1 MNAFIRP
8 LMAVLLLLGGLVA
21 SGCSLIEKVDQSLDY
36 VNEATS
42 YVTDAAAFAESLP
55 YRAEQALLD
64 PAARDELQRSFEDM
78 KNDIIQFNDLSAP
91 AFAENVHDKLMSYNA
106 TLLAEVNTYL
116 EQLEKNTINL
126 GDLQNSPMAQT
137 LNEITGTLDQLKQ
150 LGQ

>member
-1 MNAFIRP
+1 MILTRS
-8 LMAVLLLLGGLVA
+8 LMVSLLLIGVLIT

-64 PAARDELQRSFEDM
+64 PAARDELQQSFEDM
-78 KNDIIQFNDLSAP
+78 KNDIIQFNELTAP
-91 AFAENVHDKLMSYNA
+91 AFAENVHEKLMGYNE
-106 TLLAEVNTYL
+106 TLLTEVNTYL
-116 EQLEKNTINL
+116 EQLENNTINL
-126 GDLQNSPMAQT
+126 ESLQNSPMAQT
-137 LNEITGTLDQLKQ
+137 LNEITGTLDQLRQ